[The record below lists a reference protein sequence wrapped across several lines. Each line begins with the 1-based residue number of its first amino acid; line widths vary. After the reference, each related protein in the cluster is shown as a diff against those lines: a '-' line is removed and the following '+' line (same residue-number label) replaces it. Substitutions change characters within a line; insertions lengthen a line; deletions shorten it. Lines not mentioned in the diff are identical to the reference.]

1 MRTEDGVRV
10 TKSEALY
17 THVLGLIDEALAPHE
32 KLPTERELTEQFSV
46 SRLLVRQVLARLE
59 SEGRVYRKQGSGTFV
74 SEPRIGKSL
83 ELTSFS
89 EDMRARGL
97 SPGSRD
103 VAVQRKHAGPSV
115 GFSLGISP
123 RDEVIHVHRVR
134 TADGTPM
141 CIEDSYLP
149 ADIAGGLFDT
159 EIDGSLYDLL
169 ASRFRIR
176 LERAEQ
182 TIRATVLEAE
192 AARLLEAAEFS
203 PAFEVRRVGFDAS
216 GRRIEFGRSVYR
228 GDRYF
233 YDLTVYRSR
242 PSASVPDGE

>member
-1 MRTEDGVRV
+1 V
-10 TKSEALY
+10 TKTEALY
-17 THVLGLIDEALAPHE
+17 AHVLRLIDEALAPHE
-32 KLPTERELTEQFSV
+32 KLPTERDLTEQFSV
-46 SRLLVRQVLARLE
+46 SRLTVRQVLARLE

-74 SEPRIGKSL
+74 GEPRIAKSL

-103 VAVQRKHAGPSV
+103 VAVQREPAGASV
-115 GFSLGISP
+115 GFSLGMSP
-123 RDEVIHVHRVR
+123 RDEVIHVRRVR

-149 ADIAGGLFDT
+149 ADLAAGLLDAP
-159 EIDGSLYDLL
+159 IDGSLYELL
-169 ASRFRIR
+169 ESRFRIR

-182 TIRATVLEAE
+182 SVRATVLEAE

-203 PAFEVRRVGFDAS
+203 PALEVRRVCFDAS
-216 GRRIEFGRSVYR
+216 GRRIEYGRSVYR

-233 YDLTVYRSR
+233 YDLTVYRS
-242 PSASVPDGE
+242 

>member
-1 MRTEDGVRV
+1 V

-17 THVLGLIDEALAPHE
+17 THVLALIGEALEPHE

-46 SRLLVRQVLARLE
+46 SRLTVRQVLSRLE

-103 VAVQRKHAGPSV
+103 VLVQRKHAGPSV
-115 GFSLGISP
+115 GFSLGLSP
-123 RDEVIHVHRVR
+123 RDEVIHVRRVR
-134 TADGTPM
+134 TADQTPM

-149 ADIAGGLFDT
+149 ANLAGGLFDT
-159 EIDGSLYDLL
+159 AIEGSLYELL

-182 TIRATVLEAE
+182 TVHATVLEAE

-203 PAFEVRRVGFDAS
+203 PALEVRRVGFDAS
-216 GRRIEFGRSVYR
+216 GRRIEYCRSLYR

-242 PSASVPDGE
+242 PSAPAAADAE